1 MEGICSRAEPGTSG
15 RWVGIIFSDTV
26 HRIRRKD
33 EAVAEAC
40 VRARHIGLVRLS
52 IAPLRVLEITF
63 AVEREFSK
71 VTRLYARAPNGAE
84 NSLKEEG

>member
-1 MEGICSRAEPGTSG
+1 MNQGICSWEEPGTSG
-15 RWVGIIFSDTV
+15 RWVRIIFSDTV

-52 IAPLRVLEITF
+52 IAPLQLLEITF
-63 AVEREFSK
+63 AVEREFPK
-71 VTRLYARAPNGAE
+71 ATGFMLAPRTG
-84 NSLKEEG
+84 LKTA